1 MAKQTINIGTVAND
15 GTGSNLRAGGTI
27 INDNFTELYNA
38 LGSAGTI
45 TLTATPTELNLLT
58 GATAIVTNNNTV
70 SLTNKNLNSATNTFP
85 TISIRDDASSA
96 ISISLGGTLKLK
108 SNDGITTTVS
118 QGDTI
123 TIGLDSNIVTE
134 TSTDTLTNKTL
145 TLPVIST
152 ISNSGTI
159 TLPTGTRTLVAR
171 DTTDTLTNKNIA
183 ASTNTISG
191 LTNTNL
197 SGSAGITNANI
208 ANSFIQIS
216 DESSTV
222 SSVSLGGRIEFTTGA
237 GIDTLI
243 ENGNRVKI
251 STSAI
256 PNASLSN
263 STITLGST
271 STSLGGTTS
280 SVAGLSL
287 TGSTNTIDL
296 TSSGN
301 KLRFN
306 FANTGAFPNATT
318 YQGLFAIATGTAKAY
333 FADSGAYNEIL
344 SENSSI
350 KDLSDV
356 AATSPTNGQVLI
368 FNSTSGRYEPGAT
381 GGVGT
386 VTSIIAGTGL
396 SGGTITS
403 SGTISITNPNVKFSD
418 DTSTVATINLG
429 DTLKIAGG
437 TGLNST
443 ISGSVVT
450 LDIDSTVATLT
461 GSQTLTN
468 KTLTTPT
475 ISSIVNSGTLTL
487 PSSTDTLVGR
497 ATTDT
502 LTSKTI
508 NSTNN
513 TISNI
518 KAGDKIAS
526 GISETAATID
536 VTASGASAYLF
547 NSHYSGNN
555 PTLYLRAGQTYAFN
569 LQQGGSHPFFLQT
582 VSGGYSAGNAY
593 STGLTHI
600 TTTGTVSTGAVGAQ
614 SSGVLYIE
622 VPSGTSS
629 TIFYVCQN
637 HSSMA
642 GKIVLGSITDTF
654 TGDGS
659 TTTQTINNGRNVND
673 VLVIVNGIILVPTTD
688 YTISTT
694 TLTFSTAPAASA
706 EIQVRYL

>member
-1 MAKQTINIGTVAND
+1 MAKQTLSIGAFAND

-27 INDNFTELYNA
+27 INDNFNEIYTAIGN
-38 LGSAGTI
+38 GSTI
-45 TLTATPTELNLLT
+45 TFTPSSSIALTNKTIS
-58 GATAIVTNNNTV
+58 GSNNTLSNISNS
-70 SLTNKNLNSATNTFP
+70 SLTNSSF
-85 TISIRDDASSA
+85 SIRDDSSSA
-96 ISISLGGTLKLK
+96 ISIALGGTLKIK

-123 TIGLDSNIVTE
+123 TISLDSNILTE
-134 TSTDTLTNKTL
+134 TSTDVLTNKT
-145 TLPVIST
+145 ISA
-152 ISNSGTI
+152 SNNTI
-159 TLPTGTRTLVAR
+159 T
-171 DTTDTLTNKNIA
+171 N
-183 ASTNTISG
+183 

-197 SGSAGITNANI
+197 SGSAAISNANI
-208 ANSFIQIS
+208 ANSFIRIS
-216 DESSTV
+216 DESSTQ
-222 SSVSLGGRIEFTTGA
+222 STIPLGGKIEFTA
-237 GIDTLI
+237 GEAINTTI
-243 ENGNRVKI
+243 ENGNRVLI
-251 STSAI
+251 AAEDATSSNKGVATFNTASFAVSSGDVTI
-256 PNASLSN
+256 KSAGVSNAQLAN

-287 TGSTNTIDL
+287 TGSANTIDL

-306 FANTGAFPNATT
+306 FANSGSLPNNSTYAGMFATT
-318 YQGLFAIATGTAKAY
+318 TGTAKAF
-333 FADSGAYNEIL
+333 FADSGAWNEIL

-356 AATSPTNGQVLI
+356 AATSPTNGQQLI
-368 FNSTSGRYEPGAT
+368 FNSSTGRYEPGTPA
-381 GGVGT
+381 GGGT
-386 VTSIIAGTGL
+386 VTSIVAGTGL

-437 TGLNST
+437 TGLTST

-468 KTLTTPT
+468 KTLTTPI
-475 ISSIVNSGTLTL
+475 ISSISNTGTLTL

-502 LTSKTI
+502 LTNKTI

-536 VTASGASAYLF
+536 VTASGSAAYLF

-555 PTLYLRAGQTYAFN
+555 PTLYLRSGQTYAFN

-582 VSGGYSAGNAY
+582 VSGGYSSGNAY
-593 STGLTHI
+593 STGLTHV
-600 TTTGTVSTGAVGAQ
+600 TTTGTVTTGAVGAQ

-622 VPSGTSS
+622 VPSGSSS
-629 TIFYVCQN
+629 TIFYVCSN
-637 HSSMA
+637 HSGMA

-659 TTTQTINNGRNVND
+659 TTTQTINSGRNVND

-694 TLTFSTAPAASA
+694 TLTFITAPAASA